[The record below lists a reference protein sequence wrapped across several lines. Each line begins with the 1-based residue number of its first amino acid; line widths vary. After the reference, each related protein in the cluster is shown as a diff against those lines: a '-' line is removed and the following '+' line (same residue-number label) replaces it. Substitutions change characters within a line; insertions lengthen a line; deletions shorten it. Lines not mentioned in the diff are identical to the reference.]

1 MTLDELLE
9 WQPYKVFEMDSWLM
23 ARQEDC
29 GIGFDIEGAK
39 ALVERIDRE
48 MTEIASEIEP
58 QLPPRPLNKGEI
70 DSWRIPAKPWKK
82 DGTLASSMVKWM
94 ERVGA
99 KLHTE
104 RDILLDG
111 EVYPIV
117 GGQPTKTHGPMRLSN
132 QDDLKN
138 FLMTQGWEP
147 TLFNFK
153 RDERGK
159 PARDERGQV
168 IFTTPKLQENGKLCP
183 NLEEMAGELVRP
195 VVRWASLRNRKSV
208 LEGWLEDKRLPF
220 DGRLS
225 AGSSGITPSFR
236 QRHVK
241 IVNLPK
247 PDATVVLGEEM
258 RSLFIPATEGYVFVG
273 FDASGLE
280 NRVEASYCM
289 RYRGGK
295 EHAANILDGDP
306 HTKNAFVFYA
316 DDIEAKFGLLT
327 VPSEPEGLKAL
338 KEDPKFKPLRSR
350 SKNGRYALSYGCS
363 PAKLA
368 KTLGFPESRG
378 KELYDAFW
386 DNNPALKELKDRL
399 EQHWEGNGKA
409 WIRGIDG
416 RRIMTRSK
424 HSLVNSL
431 FQSCGSVVMEYA
443 IAFLHKWLGPLTVDK
458 AGRSGYDY
466 KSTRVYRVGFFH
478 DELLMECHPDVAEE
492 IKEMGMRSIRKAGE
506 FLKLAVP
513 LDASG
518 AIGTKYS
525 DVH

>member
-1 MTLDELLE
+1 MTLDELLA

-29 GIGFDIEGAK
+29 GLGFDIEGAK

-58 QLPPRPLNKGEI
+58 QLPPRHLNKGEL
-70 DSWRIPAKPWKK
+70 DQWRIPAKPWKK
-82 DGTLASSMVKWM
+82 DGTLSSSMVKWM
-94 ERVGA
+94 GGVGA
-99 KLHTE
+99 EMHKEWSVLV
-104 RDILLDG
+104 DG

-117 GGQPTKTHGPMRLSN
+117 GGQPTKTHGPMRLAN

-138 FLMTQGWEP
+138 FLMAQGWEP

-168 IFTTPKLQENGKLCP
+168 ILTTPKLQENGKLCP

-225 AGSSGITPSFR
+225 AGSSGVTPTFR

-280 NRVEASYCM
+280 NRVEAHYCM

-350 SKNGRYALSYGCS
+350 SKNGRYALS
-363 PAKLA
+363 
-368 KTLGFPESRG
+368 
-378 KELYDAFW
+378 
-386 DNNPALKELKDRL
+386 
-399 EQHWEGNGKA
+399 
-409 WIRGIDG
+409 
-416 RRIMTRSK
+416 
-424 HSLVNSL
+424 
-431 FQSCGSVVMEYA
+431 
-443 IAFLHKWLGPLTVDK
+443 LT
-458 AGRSGYDY
+458 
-466 KSTRVYRVGFFH
+466 
-478 DELLMECHPDVAEE
+478 P
-492 IKEMGMRSIRKAGE
+492 
-506 FLKLAVP
+506 
-513 LDASG
+513 
-518 AIGTKYS
+518 
-525 DVH
+525 